1 MKGFYFYYFYYFKE
15 KNMNYLPKSLAVGFV
30 LASFAS
36 ASVLAATHPVTGETL
51 AEDQTFTY
59 SLLDEFTSADP
70 QIVEDVSGS
79 AFARDLF
86 EGLMNQDAD
95 GNLIPGVA
103 TGFTTNDAK
112 DVYTF
117 TLRDNAMWS
126 DGNPV
131 TAHDFVYAWRR
142 LADPATASPYSWF
155 AEIMALENVGAVL
168 SGEASPDAL
177 GVTALDNHTLE
188 VRLTASLPYF
198 AAMTTHASTFP
209 TPQWRVRT
217 FGSDWTKPGNIVS
230 NGAYVLTE
238 HIPNER
244 AVRER
249 NTMYWNNDAT
259 ILDKVVTLVINDE
272 NVDLTRYLAGELD
285 KGTVPSGQYLRLKEE
300 YPNQATSFPRLCT
313 YYYTFNLSPSGQEA
327 YQDVRVRQALSYAVD
342 RSVVTE
348 KILQAGQIQAF
359 TFTPGATAGF
369 EVPPVAFGQMSQDER
384 NAKAQELMAEA
395 GYGSDNPLSIE
406 LMYNT
411 SEGHKKIAIAV
422 QQMWKETLGVN
433 TTLANQEWKTFL
445 KTRGSQNFDVARGG
459 WCGDYNEASTFLD
472 LLTTPSGYNDGKFS
486 NAEVDE
492 LMLEARTLSDAT
504 ANYTRVEE
512 ILANEMPVIPVY
524 HYSGVFMLK
533 TNVKGWPYDNVEQ
546 NWYSRD
552 LYKVAQ

>member
-1 MKGFYFYYFYYFKE
+1 
-15 KNMNYLPKSLAVGFV
+15 MNFLPKSLAVGFV

-51 AEDQTFTY
+51 ADDQTFTY
-59 SLLDEFTSADP
+59 SMLDEFTTADP
-70 QIVEDVSGS
+70 QMVEDVSGS
-79 AFARDLF
+79 YFVRDLF

-103 TGFTTNDAK
+103 TGYTTNEAK

-155 AEIMALENVGAVL
+155 ADIMALENVGAVM
-168 SGEASPDAL
+168 SGDSPTSAL

-209 TPQWRVRT
+209 SPQWRVRT
-217 FGSDWTKPGNIVS
+217 FGDEWTKPGNIVG

-238 HIPNER
+238 HIPNET
-244 AVRER
+244 ATRER

-272 NVDLTRYLAGELD
+272 NTDFTRWEAGETD
-285 KGTVPSGQYLRLKEE
+285 KGAVPSGQYPRLKAE
-300 YPNQATSFPRLCT
+300 YPDEAISFPRLCT
-313 YYYTFNLSPSGQEA
+313 YYMTFNLSPSGPEA
-327 YQDVRVRQALSYAVD
+327 FKDVRVRQALSYALD
-342 RSVVTE
+342 RSVVTD
-348 KILQAGQIQAF
+348 KILQGGQIQAF

-369 EVPPVAFGQMSQDER
+369 EVPEVAFGQMSQDQR
-384 NAKAQELMAEA
+384 NVNAKLLMAAA
-395 GYGSDNPLSIE
+395 GYGPDNPLKFE
-406 LMYNT
+406 YMYNT
-411 SEGHKKIAIAV
+411 SEGHKKIAIGA
-422 QQMWKETLGVN
+422 QQMWKETLGAEA
-433 TTLANQEWKTFL
+433 TLANQEWKTFL
-445 KTRGSQNFDVARGG
+445 KTRGGQNFDVARGG

-472 LLTTPSGYNDGKFS
+472 LMTTPSGYNDGKFS

-492 LMLEARTLSDAT
+492 LMTSARTMSDAT
-504 ANYTRVEE
+504 SNYTRVEE
-512 ILANEMPVIPVY
+512 IMANEMPIIPVY
-524 HYSGVFMLK
+524 HYTGVFMLR
-533 TNVKGWPYDNVEQ
+533 NNLKGWPFNNVEQ
-546 NWYSRD
+546 NVYSRD
-552 LYKVAQ
+552 LYKVAN

>member
-1 MKGFYFYYFYYFKE
+1 
-15 KNMNYLPKSLAVGFV
+15 MNFLPKSLAVGFV

-51 AEDQTFTY
+51 ADDQTFTY
-59 SLLDEFTSADP
+59 SMLDEFTTADP
-70 QIVEDVSGS
+70 QMVEDVSGS
-79 AFARDLF
+79 YFVRDLF

-103 TGFTTNDAK
+103 TGYTTNEAK
-112 DVYTF
+112 DIYTF

-155 AEIMALENVGAVL
+155 ADIMALENVGAVM
-168 SGEASPDAL
+168 SGDSPTSAL

-209 TPQWRVRT
+209 SPQWRVRT
-217 FGSDWTKPGNIVS
+217 FGDEWTKPGNIVG

-238 HIPNER
+238 HIPNET
-244 AVRER
+244 ATRER

-272 NVDLTRYLAGELD
+272 NTDFTRWEAGETD
-285 KGTVPSGQYLRLKEE
+285 KGAVPSGQYPRLKAE
-300 YPNQATSFPRLCT
+300 YPDEAISFPRLCT
-313 YYYTFNLSPSGQEA
+313 YYMTFNVSPSGPEA
-327 YQDVRVRQALSYAVD
+327 FKDARVRQALSYALD
-342 RSVVTE
+342 RSVVTD
-348 KILQAGQIQAF
+348 KILQGGQIQAF

-369 EVPPVAFGQMSQDER
+369 EVPEVAFGQMSQDQR
-384 NAKAQELMAEA
+384 NVNAKLLMAAA
-395 GYGSDNPLSIE
+395 GYGPDNPLKFE
-406 LMYNT
+406 YMYNT
-411 SEGHKKIAIAV
+411 SEGHKKIAIGA
-422 QQMWKETLGVN
+422 QQMWKETLGAEA
-433 TTLANQEWKTFL
+433 TLANQEWKTFL
-445 KTRGSQNFDVARGG
+445 KTRGGQNFDVARGG

-472 LLTTPSGYNDGKFS
+472 LMTTPSGYNDGKFS

-492 LMLEARTLSDAT
+492 LMTSARTMSDAT
-504 ANYTRVEE
+504 SNYTRVEE
-512 ILANEMPVIPVY
+512 IMANEMPIIPVY
-524 HYSGVFMLK
+524 HYTGVFMLR
-533 TNVKGWPYDNVEQ
+533 NNLKGWPFNNVEQ
-546 NWYSRD
+546 NVYSRD
-552 LYKVAQ
+552 LYKVAD

>member
-1 MKGFYFYYFYYFKE
+1 MKGFYFYYFKE

-36 ASVLAATHPVTGETL
+36 ASVLAAATHPVTGETL

-95 GNLIPGVA
+95 GNLTPGVA

-384 NAKAQELMAEA
+384 NAKAQESMAEA

>member
-1 MKGFYFYYFYYFKE
+1 
-15 KNMNYLPKSLAVGFV
+15 MNYLPKSLAAGFV
-30 LASFAS
+30 LAMFAS
-36 ASVLAATHPVTGETL
+36 TTAFAATHPVTGETL

-59 SLLDEFTSADP
+59 SMIDEITSADP
-70 QIVEDVSGS
+70 QIVEDVEGS
-79 AFARDLF
+79 AFVRDLF

-103 TGFTTNDAK
+103 TGYTTNNAK
-112 DVYTF
+112 NVYTF
-117 TLRDNAMWS
+117 TLRKNAKWS

-155 AEIMALENVGAVL
+155 AEIMALENVGAVM
-168 SGEASPDAL
+168 SGDASPDAL

-198 AAMTTHASTFP
+198 AAMTTHASTYP
-209 TPQWRVRT
+209 SPKWRVRT
-217 FGSDWTKPGNIVS
+217 FGDDWTKPGNIVG

-238 HIPNER
+238 HIPMER

-249 NTMYWNNDAT
+249 NPLYWNNNAT
-259 ILDKVVTLVINDE
+259 IIDKVVTLIINDE
-272 NVDLTRYLAGELD
+272 NVDFTRYLANELD
-285 KGTVPSGQYLRLKEE
+285 KGGVPTGQFKRLKED
-300 YPNQATSFPRLCT
+300 YPDQATSFPRLCT

-327 YQDVRVRQALSYAVD
+327 LQDVRVRQALSYAVD
-342 RSVVTE
+342 RSVITD
-348 KILQAGQIQAF
+348 KILQGGQIDAF

-384 NAKAQELMAEA
+384 NAEAKALMSAA
-395 GYGSDNPLSIE
+395 GYGSDNPLNLE
-406 LMYNT
+406 VMYNT
-411 SEGHKKIAIAV
+411 SDAHKKIAIAI
-422 QQMWKETLGVN
+422 QQMWKETLGVKV
-433 TTLANQEWKTFL
+433 TLANQEWKTFL

-472 LLTTPSGYNDGKFS
+472 LMTTPSGYNDGKFS
-486 NAEVDE
+486 NAEVDQ
-492 LMLEARTLSDAT
+492 LMLDARTMSDAT

-512 ILANEMPVIPVY
+512 IMANEMPLIPIY
-524 HYSGVFMLK
+524 HYTGMFMLK
-533 TNVKGWPYDNVEQ
+533 PNLKGWPYNNVEQ

-552 LYKVAQ
+552 LYKVAK

>member
-1 MKGFYFYYFYYFKE
+1 
-15 KNMNYLPKSLAVGFV
+15 MNYLPKSLAVGFV

-95 GNLIPGVA
+95 GNLTPGVA

-168 SGEASPDAL
+168 SGDSPTSAL

-217 FGSDWTKPGNIVS
+217 FGTDWTKPGNIVS

-300 YPNQATSFPRLCT
+300 YPDEATSFPRLCT

-369 EVPPVAFGQMSQDER
+369 EVPPVAFGQMSQDQR
-384 NAKAQELMAEA
+384 NINAKLLMAAA
-395 GYGSDNPLSIE
+395 GYGPDNPLSIE

-445 KTRGSQNFDVARGG
+445 KTRGGQNFDVARGG

>member
-1 MKGFYFYYFYYFKE
+1 
-15 KNMNYLPKSLAVGFV
+15 
-30 LASFAS
+30 
-36 ASVLAATHPVTGETL
+36 
-51 AEDQTFTY
+51 
-59 SLLDEFTSADP
+59 
-70 QIVEDVSGS
+70 
-79 AFARDLF
+79 
-86 EGLMNQDAD
+86 
-95 GNLIPGVA
+95 
-103 TGFTTNDAK
+103 
-112 DVYTF
+112 
-117 TLRDNAMWS
+117 
-126 DGNPV
+126 
-131 TAHDFVYAWRR
+131 
-142 LADPATASPYSWF
+142 
-155 AEIMALENVGAVL
+155 
-168 SGEASPDAL
+168 
-177 GVTALDNHTLE
+177 
-188 VRLTASLPYF
+188 
-198 AAMTTHASTFP
+198 MTTHASTFP

-217 FGSDWTKPGNIVS
+217 FGTDWTKPGNIVS

-249 NTMYWNNDAT
+249 NTRYWNNDAT

-300 YPNQATSFPRLCT
+300 YPDEATSFPRLCT

-369 EVPPVAFGQMSQDER
+369 EVPPVAFGQMTQDER
-384 NAKAQELMAEA
+384 NAEAKALMAEA

-445 KTRGSQNFDVARGG
+445 KTRGGQNFDVARGG